1 MKFAKK
7 VASLLLPG
15 TCDPS
20 LISSKKEPI
29 IGTQHRSLAHAGE
42 ERYYVHFNTHRHF
55 VIHFHVC
62 RFDKSPALEIL
73 NKVRDLEIFKRKMC
87 FIFYHF
93 LLRNHSAW

>member
-1 MKFAKK
+1 MLLLSRLFFEICKK
-7 VASLLLPG
+7 SRKSLLPG

-29 IGTQHRSLAHAGE
+29 IGTQHRSLAYAGE
-42 ERYYVHFNTHRHF
+42 ERYYVHFDTHRHF

-73 NKVRDLEIFKRKMC
+73 NKVRDL
-87 FIFYHF
+87 
-93 LLRNHSAW
+93 

>member
-7 VASLLLPG
+7 VESLLLPG
-15 TCDPS
+15 ACDPS
-20 LISSKKEPI
+20 LISPKKEPI
-29 IGTQHRSLAHAGE
+29 IGTQHRSLAYAGE

-73 NKVRDLEIFKRKMC
+73 NKVRDL
-87 FIFYHF
+87 
-93 LLRNHSAW
+93 

>member
-1 MKFAKK
+1 LKFAKK

-15 TCDPS
+15 MCDPS

-73 NKVRDLEIFKRKMC
+73 NKVYDL
-87 FIFYHF
+87 
-93 LLRNHSAW
+93 